1 VVEATVALV
10 QGDVTDA
17 AAVSRAVAGQEAVL
31 SALGPRG
38 EQYGVLPGGVQNIV
52 TAPSQAGVRRLIHVS
67 SFGVGDSRAQMGW
80 VARQIVVPLFLRKAL
95 DEKEIEE
102 GIIRASDLD
111 WIIVRP
117 GGLEDGPRTGVYR
130 CITDPHEQVGRL
142 RIARADVADFM
153 LQNLA
158 DARFVR
164 RAVGLTYQG
173 LRTDLHG
180 GQRFCQEGSHAA
192 TGAPKP
198 ARSRCRERQ
207 IPHSFRLQ
215 PEPPGDRVPARLPG

>member
-1 VVEATVALV
+1 VTAFVRNPAALEARPGLTIV

-17 AAVSRAVAGQEAVL
+17 AAVGRAVAGHEAVL

-38 EQYGVLPGGVQNIV
+38 GQYGVLPGGVQNIV
-52 TAPSQAGVRRLIHVS
+52 TAMSQAGVRRLLHVS
-67 SFGVGDSRAQMGW
+67 SFGVGASLAQMGW

-111 WIIVRP
+111 WIIARP
-117 GGLEDGPRTGVYR
+117 GGLEAGPRTGVYR
-130 CITDPHEQVGRL
+130 CITDPREKVGQP

-158 DARFVR
+158 DERFVR
-164 RAVGLTYQG
+164 RAVGLTY
-173 LRTDLHG
+173 
-180 GQRFCQEGSHAA
+180 
-192 TGAPKP
+192 
-198 ARSRCRERQ
+198 
-207 IPHSFRLQ
+207 
-215 PEPPGDRVPARLPG
+215 

>member
-1 VVEATVALV
+1 MKLLVFGATGGTGRALLDQGLAQGHQVTAFVRNPAALEARPGLTIAE
-10 QGDVTDA
+10 GDVTDA
-17 AAVSRAVAGQEAVL
+17 SAVGRAVAGQEAVL

-38 EQYGVLPGGVQNIV
+38 GQYGVLPGGVRNIV
-52 TAPSQAGVRRLIHVS
+52 EAMRQAGVRRLIHVS

-80 VARQIVVPLFLRKAL
+80 VASRIVVPLFLRKAL

-102 GIIRASDLD
+102 QIIRASDLD
-111 WIIVRP
+111 WIIARP

-130 CITDPHEQVGRL
+130 CITDSHEKVGQP

-164 RAVGLTYQG
+164 QAVGLTY
-173 LRTDLHG
+173 
-180 GQRFCQEGSHAA
+180 
-192 TGAPKP
+192 
-198 ARSRCRERQ
+198 
-207 IPHSFRLQ
+207 
-215 PEPPGDRVPARLPG
+215 

>member
-1 VVEATVALV
+1 MRLLVFGATGGTGRALLDQGLALGHQVTAFVRNPAALAARPGLTIV

-17 AAVSRAVAGQEAVL
+17 AAVGRAVAGQEAVL

-38 EQYGVLPGGVQNIV
+38 SQYGVLPGGVQNIV
-52 TAPSQAGVRRLIHVS
+52 AAMSQAGVRRLIHVS
-67 SFGVGDSRAQMGW
+67 SFGVGNSRAQMGW

-111 WIIVRP
+111 WIIARP

-130 CITDPHEQVGRL
+130 CITDPHEKVGQP

-158 DARFVR
+158 DERFVR
-164 RAVGLTYQG
+164 QAVGLTY
-173 LRTDLHG
+173 
-180 GQRFCQEGSHAA
+180 
-192 TGAPKP
+192 
-198 ARSRCRERQ
+198 
-207 IPHSFRLQ
+207 
-215 PEPPGDRVPARLPG
+215 

>member
-1 VVEATVALV
+1 MKLLVFGATGGTGRALLDQGLAQGHQVTAFVRNLAALEPRPGLTMV
-10 QGDVTDA
+10 QGDVPDA
-17 AAVSRAVAGQEAVL
+17 AAVGRAVAGHEAIL

-38 EQYGVLPGGVQNIV
+38 GQYGVLPGGVQNIV
-52 TAPSQAGVRRLIHVS
+52 AAMRQAGIRRLIHVS

-102 GIIRASDLD
+102 EIIRASDLD
-111 WIIVRP
+111 WIIARP

-130 CITDPHEQVGRL
+130 CITDPREKVGQP

-158 DARFVR
+158 DERFVR
-164 RAVGLTYQG
+164 RAVGLTY
-173 LRTDLHG
+173 
-180 GQRFCQEGSHAA
+180 
-192 TGAPKP
+192 
-198 ARSRCRERQ
+198 
-207 IPHSFRLQ
+207 
-215 PEPPGDRVPARLPG
+215 

>member
-1 VVEATVALV
+1 MRLLVFGATGGTGRALLDQGLAQGHQVTAFVRNPAALEARPGLTIV

-17 AAVSRAVAGQEAVL
+17 AAVGRAVAGHEAVL

-38 EQYGVLPGGVQNIV
+38 GEYGVLPGGVQNIV
-52 TAPSQAGVRRLIHVS
+52 AAMSQAGVRRLIHVS
-67 SFGVGDSRAQMGW
+67 SFGVGDSLAQMGW

-111 WIIVRP
+111 WIIARP

-130 CITDPHEQVGRL
+130 CITDPHEKVGQP

-158 DARFVR
+158 DERFVR
-164 RAVGLTYQG
+164 RAVGLTY
-173 LRTDLHG
+173 
-180 GQRFCQEGSHAA
+180 
-192 TGAPKP
+192 
-198 ARSRCRERQ
+198 
-207 IPHSFRLQ
+207 
-215 PEPPGDRVPARLPG
+215 

>member
-1 VVEATVALV
+1 MRLLVFGATGGTGRALLEQGLAQGHQMTAFVRNPAALEARPGLTII
-10 QGDVTDA
+10 QGDVTEA
-17 AAVSRAVAGQEAVL
+17 AAVGRAVAGHEAVL

-38 EQYGVLPGGVQNIV
+38 GQYGVLPGGVQNIV
-52 TAPSQAGVRRLIHVS
+52 AAMSQAGVRRLMHVS
-67 SFGVGDSRAQMGW
+67 SFGVGDSLAQMGW

-111 WIIVRP
+111 WIIARP

-130 CITDPHEQVGRL
+130 CITDPREKVGQP

-158 DARFVR
+158 DERFVR
-164 RAVGLTYQG
+164 RAVGLTY
-173 LRTDLHG
+173 
-180 GQRFCQEGSHAA
+180 
-192 TGAPKP
+192 
-198 ARSRCRERQ
+198 
-207 IPHSFRLQ
+207 
-215 PEPPGDRVPARLPG
+215 

>member
-1 VVEATVALV
+1 MTAFVRNPAALEARPGLTIVE
-10 QGDVTDA
+10 GDVTDA
-17 AAVSRAVAGQEAVL
+17 AAIGRAIGRATGRAVAGHEAVL

-38 EQYGVLPGGVQNIV
+38 GQYGVLPGGVQNIV
-52 TAPSQAGVRRLIHVS
+52 AAMSQAGVRRLIHVS
-67 SFGVGDSRAQMGW
+67 SFGVGDSLAQMGW

-111 WIIVRP
+111 WIIARP

-130 CITDPHEQVGRL
+130 CITDPREKVGQP

-158 DARFVR
+158 DERFVR
-164 RAVGLTYQG
+164 RVVGLTY
-173 LRTDLHG
+173 
-180 GQRFCQEGSHAA
+180 
-192 TGAPKP
+192 
-198 ARSRCRERQ
+198 
-207 IPHSFRLQ
+207 
-215 PEPPGDRVPARLPG
+215 

>member
-1 VVEATVALV
+1 MRLLVFGATGGTGRALLSQGQEQGHQMAAFVRNPAVLEARPGLTIV

-17 AAVSRAVAGQEAVL
+17 AAVNRAVAGHEAIL

-38 EQYGVLPGGVQNIV
+38 GQYGVLPGGVQNIV
-52 TAPSQAGVRRLIHVS
+52 AAMRQAGVRRLIHVS

-111 WIIVRP
+111 WIIARP

-130 CITDPHEQVGRL
+130 CITDPREKVGQP

-153 LQNLA
+153 LQSLA
-158 DARFVR
+158 DERFVR
-164 RAVGLTYQG
+164 RAVGLTY
-173 LRTDLHG
+173 
-180 GQRFCQEGSHAA
+180 
-192 TGAPKP
+192 
-198 ARSRCRERQ
+198 
-207 IPHSFRLQ
+207 
-215 PEPPGDRVPARLPG
+215 

>member
-1 VVEATVALV
+1 MRLLVFGATGGTGRALLSQGQEQGHQMTAFVRNPAALEARPGLTIV

-17 AAVSRAVAGQEAVL
+17 AAVAAPWPVMRPSCPRWGRAA
-31 SALGPRG
+31 
-38 EQYGVLPGGVQNIV
+38 EQYGVLPGGIQNIV
-52 TAPSQAGVRRLIHVS
+52 AAMSQAGVRRLIHVS
-67 SFGVGDSRAQMGW
+67 SFGVGDSLAQMGW

-111 WIIVRP
+111 WIIARP

-130 CITDPHEQVGRL
+130 CITDPREKVGQP

-158 DARFVR
+158 DGRFVR
-164 RAVGLTYQG
+164 RVVALTY
-173 LRTDLHG
+173 
-180 GQRFCQEGSHAA
+180 
-192 TGAPKP
+192 
-198 ARSRCRERQ
+198 
-207 IPHSFRLQ
+207 
-215 PEPPGDRVPARLPG
+215 